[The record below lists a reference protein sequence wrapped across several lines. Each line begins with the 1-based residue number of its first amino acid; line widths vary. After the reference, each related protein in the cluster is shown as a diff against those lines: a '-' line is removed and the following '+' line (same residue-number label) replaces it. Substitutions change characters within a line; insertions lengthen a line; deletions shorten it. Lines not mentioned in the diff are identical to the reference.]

1 MTSSRVFLESKQA
14 REARAFTDSPFSSTA
29 RASYKPHDVKAVRKD
44 ERFEYEKN
52 KSKARHAGEWWTSP
66 QSSSAASATATKP
79 ETNYHD
85 SYRSHNYAAWLRS
98 VAKLP
103 VAGNKSAPNDGAG
116 TLYAG
121 GTGNSG
127 SAGFPARSV
136 QTAPAASNGGDM
148 MAGWSQYRVRKAVRD
163 TSGTRY
169 DIITGYQLG
178 ESNGFGRPAH
188 RVSFDKI
195 AADRNRDRGYD
206 IISNIKLVPSVPPP
220 SVCPSHILF
229 RYSGDYTRFNVLLLT
244 LRTLITL
251 YGVRRIMN

>member
-14 REARAFTDSPFSSTA
+14 RENRAFADSPFSSTA
-29 RASYKPHDVKAVRKD
+29 RASYKPHDVKAVRKE

-52 KSKARHAGEWWTSP
+52 KSKARHAGEWWNSS
-66 QSSSAASATATKP
+66 QSASASSAATSKP

-85 SYRSHNYAAWLRS
+85 SFRSHNYAEWLRS

-121 GTGNSG
+121 GPSD
-127 SAGFPARSV
+127 SAKAGPSARTV
-136 QTAPAASNGGDM
+136 QTAPAASNGGDLM
-148 MAGWSQYRVRKAVRD
+148 DGWSQYRVRKAVRD

-178 ESNGFGRPAH
+178 SNTSFGRPAH
-188 RVSFDKI
+188 RVSFDKM

-206 IISNIKLVPSVPPP
+206 IISNVKLVSSDPP
-220 SVCPSHILF
+220 SAEH
-229 RYSGDYTRFNVLLLT
+229 GLT
-244 LRTLITL
+244 A
-251 YGVRRIMN
+251 